1 MNHTAA
7 VDWANVPHPK
17 TVFFPRA
24 HLLPTFFNLLVL
36 VMKAVYK
43 VALQGKGCLLKNG
56 ALTPVIL
63 ATWEAEIGRLEV
75 WGQSRQRVP
84 KASSSKLSE

>member
-1 MNHTAA
+1 
-7 VDWANVPHPK
+7 
-17 TVFFPRA
+17 
-24 HLLPTFFNLLVL
+24 
-36 VMKAVYK
+36 MKAVYK

-75 WGQSRQRVP
+75 
-84 KASSSKLSE
+84 